1 MKYTG
6 RRANDFNV
14 YRLQVD
20 EALLRAT
27 VSAHAVLVHSFA
39 KLRVYVLPTVGTE
52 LSQVFARDRHFP
64 MRQLSPW

>member
-39 KLRVYVLPTVGTE
+39 KLR
-52 LSQVFARDRHFP
+52 F
-64 MRQLSPW
+64 